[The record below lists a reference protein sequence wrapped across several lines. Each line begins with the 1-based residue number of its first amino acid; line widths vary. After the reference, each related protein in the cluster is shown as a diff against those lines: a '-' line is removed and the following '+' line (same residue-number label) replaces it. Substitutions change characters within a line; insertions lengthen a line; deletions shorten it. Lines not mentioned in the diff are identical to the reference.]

1 MNGRVILNCLAVL
14 IWGDQ
19 VIKFLSIFA
28 SPKKILY
35 RNQSL
40 GAPALWAFWAQVKY
54 PFKDLLPKEPK
65 VWDSEVSPEVER
77 SRNYGTEMNHRC
89 GEVSSLSPR
98 LCPHLAPHTTST
110 RLLRRLYSH
119 IEYFMES
126 AGVPCIFVRVAD
138 ILPEI
143 ERVRSLIQKQRSR
156 KYRAKHF
163 PCGIVF
169 VRYRDVHHWF
179 C

>member
-1 MNGRVILNCLAVL
+1 MNGTVILNFLAVV

-54 PFKDLLPKEPK
+54 PLKPLLPKEPK

-89 GEVSSLSPR
+89 GEASSLSPR
-98 LCPHLAPHTTST
+98 LCPHLALHTTST
-110 RLLRRLYSH
+110 RLLDRLYSP

-126 AGVPCIFVRVAD
+126 AGVRYFRTSCWHTSRNRKSEISDTKTAF
-138 ILPEI
+138 PEI
-143 ERVRSLIQKQRSR
+143 PYKAFSMWYCV
-156 KYRAKHF
+156 
-163 PCGIVF
+163 C
-169 VRYRDVHHWF
+169 
-179 C
+179 